1 MAVLKRL
8 FGLDRSTQKT
18 RESLVHRIRNV
29 FQQAAVID
37 DDLWEEAEAILLQ
50 ADVGVPTTE
59 ELLRRLRE
67 AVRLGEART
76 GEELFEILKEEMEAV
91 LVEGVDF
98 ERPLLRS
105 GALNAVLVVGVN
117 GVGKTTTIAKLG
129 AYWRDQ
135 GHRVLL
141 AAGDTFRAA
150 AIDQL
155 KVWGERAGLPVVAHQ
170 PGADA
175 GSVVYD
181 ALAAARARGADV
193 VLIDTAGRLHTKY
206 NLMEELKKVRRVIEK
221 QGVEAITTLLVV
233 DATTGQNAINQVKQF
248 REAVGLDG
256 LIVTKLDGTAKGGVV
271 FAIVHELKVPVR
283 FLGTGEKLDDLAEF
297 WPMDFVDAL
306 FGEEKRGRG

>member
-1 MAVLKRL
+1 VLKRL

-67 AVRLGEART
+67 AVQLGEART

-91 LVEGVDF
+91 IAEGVDF
-98 ERPLLRS
+98 ERPLLQPDQ
-105 GALNAVLVVGVN
+105 LNAVLVVGVN

-155 KVWGERAGLPVVAHQ
+155 KIWGERAGLPVVAHQ

-181 ALAAARARGADV
+181 ALAAARARGAGV

-271 FAIVHELKVPVR
+271 FAIVHELKIPVR
-283 FLGTGEKLDDLAEF
+283 FIGTGEKLQDLAEF

>member
-18 RESLVHRIRNV
+18 RESLVYRIRNV
-29 FQQAAVID
+29 FQQAAAID

-98 ERPLLRS
+98 ERPLLRP
-105 GALNAVLVVGVN
+105 GTLNAVLVVGVN

-155 KVWGERAGLPVVAHQ
+155 EIWAGRTGTEMVKHRE
-170 PGADA
+170 GADPSA
-175 GSVVYD
+175 VVYD
-181 ALAAARARGADV
+181 AIKAARARQADYV
-193 VLIDTAGRLHTKY
+193 IADTAGRLHTRG
-206 NLMEELKKVRRVIEK
+206 NLMEELKKIYRVTEK
-221 QGVEAITTLLVV
+221 ELGHPPDETLLVL
-233 DATTGQNAINQVKQF
+233 DATTGQNAISQAKQF
-248 REAVGLDG
+248 LNAIPVTG
-256 LIVTKLDGTAKGGVV
+256 IVLAKLDGTARGG
-271 FAIVHELKVPVR
+271 IVITLADELNLPIKMVGV
-283 FLGTGEKLDDLAEF
+283 GEKPDDLQEF
-297 WPMDFVDAL
+297 DPTAFVDSL
-306 FGEEKRGRG
+306 FA

>member
-18 RESLVHRIRNV
+18 RESLVYRIRNV
-29 FQQAAVID
+29 FQQAAAID

-98 ERPLLRS
+98 ERPLLRP
-105 GALNAVLVVGVN
+105 GTLNAVLVVGVN

-155 KVWGERAGLPVVAHQ
+155 KIWGERAGLPVVAHQ

>member
-1 MAVLKRL
+1 MLKRL

-67 AVRLGEART
+67 AVQLGEART

-91 LVEGVDF
+91 IAEGVDF
-98 ERPLLRS
+98 ERPLLQPDQ
-105 GALNAVLVVGVN
+105 LNAVLVVGVN

-155 KVWGERAGLPVVAHQ
+155 KIWGERAGLPVVAHQ

-181 ALAAARARGADV
+181 ALAAARARGAGV

-271 FAIVHELKVPVR
+271 FAIVHELKIPVR
-283 FLGTGEKLDDLAEF
+283 FIGTGEKLQDLAEF

>member
-1 MAVLKRL
+1 MLKRL

-29 FQQAAVID
+29 FQQAVVID

-67 AVRLGEART
+67 AVQLGEAHT

-91 LVEGVDF
+91 IAEGVDF
-98 ERPLLRS
+98 ERPLLQPDQ
-105 GALNAVLVVGVN
+105 LNAVLVVGVN

-155 KVWGERAGLPVVAHQ
+155 KIWGERAGLPVVAHQ

-181 ALAAARARGADV
+181 ALAAARARGAGV

-271 FAIVHELKVPVR
+271 FAIVHELKIPVR
-283 FLGTGEKLDDLAEF
+283 FIGTGEKLQDLAEF

-306 FGEEKRGRG
+306 FGEE